1 MPATLYQPAAAP
13 QPVSDQ
19 GLWIPQAVL
28 PFSGL
33 TDIVPS
39 LLHCAPELV
48 DVLASGHGYVVYS
61 IFDSEGEIN
70 PEAMMAVASLT
81 GWSFDTA
88 NEDEVLRGPVL
99 VVLAGPD

>member
-19 GLWIPQAVL
+19 GLWTPQAAL
-28 PFSGL
+28 TFSGL
-33 TDIVPS
+33 SDLVPG

-48 DVLASGHGYVVYS
+48 DVLASGQGYIVYS
-61 IFDSEGEIN
+61 IFDCEGEIN
-70 PEAMMAVASLT
+70 LEAMAAVGAVT
-81 GWSFDTA
+81 DMSFDIE

-99 VVLAGPD
+99 VVLAE